1 MTAEIVAR
9 LENVSHRYGMTV
21 ALDDVTIDI
30 PARKMV
36 GVIGP
41 DGVGKSTLL
50 ALISGV
56 RMIQTGKVMV
66 FDGDLRSTAQLKSLR
81 ARVAY
86 MPQGLGRNLYP
97 TLSVF
102 ENIDFFGRLFG
113 QSAAQRRAKITEL
126 LTATALDPFEA
137 RPAGKLS
144 GGMKQK
150 LSLCCALI
158 NDPDLLILDEPTTG
172 VDPLSRGQFWDLIN
186 TIRARRP
193 QMSVMV
199 ATAYMDE
206 AQRFD
211 WLMAMDDG
219 KVIANGTLQEMLDKA
234 GEPTLEEAF
243 IALLPEQKRA
253 LHQKVVVRPRVAAAD
268 EVPAIEA
275 EGLTRRFGDFVAVD
289 HVNFRIAPGEIFG
302 FLGSNGCGKSTT
314 MKMLTGFLPATEGW
328 AKLFGRPMGSNDMEM
343 RRNVGYMTQAFSL
356 YGELT
361 VRQNLELHAQLYHL
375 PADKIGARIEDLLK
389 RYDLESVAN
398 AKPES
403 LPLGIKQRLQL
414 AVAVLHEPAI
424 LILDEPTSGVDPIAR
439 DAFWRSMIDLSRDD
453 GVTIFLSTHFM
464 NEAERCDRISLMHA
478 GKVLAVGA
486 PMDLVKE
493 RGSDSLEDTFVGYLA
508 DAAGIDRSKKVE
520 APPADAVPSEAEA
533 IKPRR
538 RFDVGRLWAYA
549 RRETVELLRDPIRL
563 AFALVGPIIL
573 MLAFGYGISF
583 DIENLQMAAFDQ
595 DDTPQSRQLLDG
607 FSGSRYF
614 SVQPPIKSAAEAERR
629 LRSGNTQ
636 IVVEVPAGF
645 GRDLL
650 RGARPEVD
658 ASVDGAMTF
667 RGETARNYV
676 TGVVRTQGDDLERQ
690 VRKAGS
696 PNAWTDQDI
705 QTRFRYNQ
713 AFLSVNAM
721 VPSVFMLMLCL
732 IPAIMSAIA
741 VVREKETGSIANFR
755 STPITKFEFLLGK
768 QVPYVAVA
776 MVNFVFLLLMAIFVF
791 DVPLKGP
798 FLTLLIGTIVYVI
811 STTGFGQL
819 ISSFTRTQVAAVFAT
834 AILSIVPAV
843 NFSGLFAPVSSLSG
857 TAKIL
862 GLTFPSAWYQPITVG
877 VFAKALGMSAL
888 WFNIVAILVIAIAY
902 LILSLL
908 FLRKQEA

>member
-9 LENVSHRYGMTV
+9 LEKVSHRYGATV
-21 ALDDVTIDI
+21 ALDDMTIDI

-56 RMIQTGKVMV
+56 RTIQTGDVMV
-66 FDGDLRSTAQLKSLR
+66 FDGDLKSTAQLKSLR

-219 KVIANGTLQEMLDKA
+219 KVIASGTLQEMLDKA

-375 PADKIGARIEDLLK
+375 SAGKIGARIEDLLK

-478 GKVLAVGA
+478 GKVLAVGT

-493 RGSDSLEDTFVGYLA
+493 RGSDSLEDAFVGYLA

-520 APPADAVPSEAEA
+520 APPPDAVPSEAEPL
-533 IKPRR
+533 KPPR

-595 DDTPQSRQLLDG
+595 DNTPQSRQLLDG
-607 FSGSRYF
+607 FSGSHYF
-614 SVQPPIKSAAEAERR
+614 SVQPPIKSATEAERR

-658 ASVDGAMTF
+658 GSVDGAMTF

-690 VRKAGS
+690 VRKAGT

-768 QVPYVAVA
+768 QVPYIAVA

-877 VFAKALGMSAL
+877 VFAKALGMSDL
-888 WFNIVAILVIAIAY
+888 WFNVVAILVIAVAY

>member
-1 MTAEIVAR
+1 MTDTAIAR
-9 LENVSHRYGMTV
+9 VERVSHRYGATV

-30 PARKMV
+30 PSRIMV

-56 RMIQTGKVMV
+56 RTIQSGEVVV
-66 FDGDLRSTAQLKSLR
+66 FDDSLANRAHLKSIR
-81 ARVAY
+81 GRVAY

-102 ENIDFFGRLFG
+102 ENIDFFCRLFG
-113 QSAAQRRAKITEL
+113 QKQAERRARITEL
-126 LTATALDPFEA
+126 LTATALDPFED
-137 RPAGKLS
+137 RPAAKLS

-150 LSLCCALI
+150 LSLCCALV

-219 KVIANGTLQEMLDKA
+219 KIIAHGTLGELLEKA
-234 GEPTLEEAF
+234 GEPTLDEAF
-243 IALLPEQKRA
+243 IALMPEEKRA
-253 LHQKVVVRPRVAAAD
+253 LHQKVIVRPQAVAEGEA
-268 EVPAIEA
+268 PAIEA
-275 EGLTRRFGDFVAVD
+275 EGLTRKFGNFVAVD
-289 HVNFRIAPGEIFG
+289 HVNFRIARGEIFG

-314 MKMLTGFLPATEGW
+314 MKMLTGLLPATEGW
-328 AKLFGRPMGSNDMEM
+328 AKLFGSPMGANDMEM
-343 RRNVGYMTQAFSL
+343 RRNVGYMSQAFSL
-356 YGELT
+356 YSELT

-375 PADKIGARIEDLLK
+375 RPSEIEGRINELLK
-389 RYDLESVAN
+389 RYDLETVVN

-414 AVAVLHEPAI
+414 AVAVLHQPPI

-439 DAFWRSMIDLSRDD
+439 DAFWRTLIDLSRDD

-478 GKVLAVGA
+478 GKVLAVG
-486 PMDLVKE
+486 PPLELVKE

-508 DAAGIDRSKKVE
+508 DAAGIDRSKEVE
-520 APPADAVPSEAEA
+520 APAASAAPAAAEPA
-533 IKPRR
+533 RAPKP
-538 RFDVGRLWAYA
+538 FSLARLWAYA

-563 AFALVGPIIL
+563 AFAFFGPIIL
-573 MLAFGYGISF
+573 MAAFGYGISF
-583 DIENLQMAAFDQ
+583 DIENLQMAGFDQ
-595 DDTPQSRQLLDG
+595 DRTPASRQLLDA

-614 SVQPPIKSAAEAERR
+614 SVQPPVTSAAEADER
-629 LRSGNTQ
+629 LRSGDTQ
-636 IVVEVPAGF
+636 IVVEVPGGF

-650 RGARPEVD
+650 SGRQPEVD

-676 TGVVRTQGDDLERQ
+676 RGVVRKEGEQLEREL
-690 VRKAGS
+690 RRPMNPS
-696 PNAWTDQDI
+696 AWRDSDI
-705 QTRFRYNQ
+705 ETRFRYNQ

-755 STPITKFEFLLGK
+755 STPITRFEFLLGK
-768 QVPYVAVA
+768 QLPYIAVA
-776 MVNFVFLLLMAIFVF
+776 MLNFVFLFLMAIFVF
-791 DVPLKGP
+791 DVPIKGP
-798 FLTLLIGTIVYVI
+798 FLTLLIGTVIYVV

-862 GLTFPSAWYQPITVG
+862 GLTFPSAWYQPVTVG
-877 VFAKALGMSAL
+877 VFAKALGMVDL
-888 WFNIVAILVIAIAY
+888 WRNILAISAIALVY
-902 LILSLL
+902 LVLSLL
-908 FLRKQEA
+908 MLRKQEA

>member
-1 MTAEIVAR
+1 
-9 LENVSHRYGMTV
+9 
-21 ALDDVTIDI
+21 
-30 PARKMV
+30 
-36 GVIGP
+36 
-41 DGVGKSTLL
+41 LL

-56 RMIQTGKVMV
+56 RTIQSGKVMV
-66 FDGDLRSTAQLKSLR
+66 FDGDMADPNHLKGIR
-81 ARVAY
+81 RRIAY

-113 QSAAQRRAKITEL
+113 QGAAERRARITEL
-126 LTATALDPFEA
+126 LKSTSLDPFED

-193 QMSVMV
+193 QMSVIV

-211 WLMAMDDG
+211 WLLAMDEG
-219 KVIANGTLQEMLDKA
+219 KIIAEGTLKQLLEKT
-234 GEPTLEEAF
+234 GEPNLDEAF
-243 IALLPEQKRA
+243 IALLPEAKRA
-253 LHQKVVVRPRVAAAD
+253 GHQKVVVRPRKATAD
-268 EVPAIEA
+268 DVPAIEA
-275 EGLTRRFGDFVAVD
+275 EGLTRQFGNFVAVD
-289 HVNFRIAPGEIFG
+289 HVNFRIARGEIFG

-314 MKMLTGFLPATEGW
+314 MKMLTGLLPATSGW
-328 AKLFGRPMGSNDMEM
+328 AKLFGSPMGSNDMEM
-343 RRNVGYMTQAFSL
+343 RRNVGYMSQAFSL
-356 YGELT
+356 YSELT

-375 PADKIGARIEDLLK
+375 PPGEIEGRIKELLK
-389 RYDLESVAN
+389 RYDQENVEN
-398 AKPES
+398 ARPES

-439 DAFWRSMIDLSRDD
+439 DAFWHTLIDLSREDE
-453 GVTIFLSTHFM
+453 VTIFLSTHFM

-478 GKVLAVGA
+478 GKVLAVGV
-486 PMDLVKE
+486 PMDLVRE

-508 DAAGIDRSKKVE
+508 DAAGIDRTHKVE
-520 APPADAVPSEAEA
+520 APPPSAAPATETQPVARP
-533 IKPRR
+533 K
-538 RFDVGRLWAYA
+538 RFDIGRLWAYA

-563 AFALVGPIIL
+563 AFAFFGPIIL
-573 MLAFGYGISF
+573 MFAFGYGISF
-583 DIENLQMAAFDQ
+583 DIENLKYAAFDQ
-595 DDTPQSRQLLDG
+595 DNTAESRALLDG
-607 FSGSRYF
+607 FASSRYF
-614 SVQPPIKSAAEAERR
+614 AEQPPVASTGEADKRM
-629 LRSGNTQ
+629 RSGDVQ
-636 IVVEVPAGF
+636 VVVEVPSGF
-645 GRDLL
+645 GRDINS
-650 RGARPEVD
+650 GFQTEID

-676 TGVVRTQGDDLERQ
+676 KGVVNRQGSEIASRIMPS
-690 VRKAGS
+690 K
-696 PNAWTDQDI
+696 PAWSDENI
-705 QTRFRYNQ
+705 ETRFRYNQ

-755 STPITKFEFLLGK
+755 STPITRFEFLFGK
-768 QVPYVAVA
+768 QIPYITIA
-776 MVNFVFLLLMAIFVF
+776 MVNFVFLWLMAIFVF
-791 DVPLKGP
+791 RVPVKGS
-798 FLTLLIGTIVYVI
+798 FITLVIGTIVYVV

-843 NFSGLFAPVSSLSG
+843 NFSGIFAPVSSLSG
-857 TAKIL
+857 GARIV
-862 GLTFPSAWYQPITVG
+862 GLTFPSAWYQPIAVG
-877 VFAKALGMSAL
+877 VFAKALGMADLWRNVLAIVIIAL
-888 WFNIVAILVIAIAY
+888 VFLMFSI
-902 LILSLL
+902 L
-908 FLRKQEA
+908 FLKKQEA

>member
-1 MTAEIVAR
+1 MTGEAIAR
-9 LENVSHRYGMTV
+9 VKSVSHRYGVTV
-21 ALDDVTIDI
+21 SLDDVSIDV
-30 PARKMV
+30 PARIMV

-50 ALISGV
+50 ALIAGV
-56 RMIQTGKVMV
+56 RKIQQGEVVV
-66 FDGDLRSTAQLKSLR
+66 FDKDVANRGNLREIR
-81 ARVAY
+81 GRIAY

-113 QSAAQRRAKITEL
+113 QGAEERRARITEL
-126 LTATALDPFEA
+126 LTATAMEKFEQ

-150 LSLCCALI
+150 LSLCCALV

-186 TIRARRP
+186 SIRARRP

-206 AQRFD
+206 AERFD

-219 KVIANGTLQEMLDKA
+219 KIIATGTLKELLAKT
-234 GEPTLEEAF
+234 GEPNLDDAF
-243 IALLPEQKRA
+243 IALMPEAKRA
-253 LHQKVVVRPRVAAAD
+253 LHKKVLVRPRVALPD
-268 EVPAIEA
+268 EAPAIEA
-275 EGLTRRFGDFVAVD
+275 EGLTRQFGDFVAVD
-289 HVNFRIAPGEIFG
+289 HVSFKIARGEIFG

-314 MKMLTGFLPATEGW
+314 MKMLVGFLPATSGSC
-328 AKLFGRPMGSNDMEM
+328 KLFGQPMGSSDMQA
-343 RRNVGYMTQAFSL
+343 RRKVGYMTQAFSL

-361 VRQNLELHAQLYHL
+361 VGQNLELHAQLYHL
-375 PADKIGARIEDLLK
+375 PPEKIAGRLEELLE
-389 RYDLESVAN
+389 RYDLKAFVN
-398 AKPES
+398 ARPDS

-439 DAFWRSMIDLSRDD
+439 DSFWRTLIDLSRDD
-453 GVTIFLSTHFM
+453 GVTIFVTTHFM

-486 PMDLVKE
+486 PRELVKE
-493 RGSDSLEDTFVGYLA
+493 RGGDSLEDTFIGYLA
-508 DAAGIDRSKKVE
+508 DAAGIDLSKKVE
-520 APPADAVPSEAEA
+520 MTAASAELAEAAPP
-533 IKPRR
+533 KH
-538 RFDVGRLWAYA
+538 FDLARLWAYA

-563 AFALVGPIIL
+563 AFALFGPIIL
-573 MLAFGYGISF
+573 MFAFGYGISF
-583 DIENLQMAAFDQ
+583 DIENLATAAFDQ
-595 DDTPQSRQLLDG
+595 DETPQSRELLQG
-607 FSGSRYF
+607 FEGSRYF
-614 SVQPPIKSAAEAERR
+614 AMQPPIASAEEAERR

-636 IVVEVPAGF
+636 IVVEVPPGF

-650 RGARPEVD
+650 NSRQPEVD
-658 ASVDGAMTF
+658 GTVDGAMTF

-676 TGVVRTQGDDLERQ
+676 SGVVRKQDEELQREVHR
-690 VRKAGS
+690 AGT
-696 PNAWTDQDI
+696 PNKWNDEDI
-705 QTRFRYNQ
+705 GTRFRYNQ

-755 STPITKFEFLLGK
+755 STPITKFEFLMGK
-768 QVPYVAVA
+768 QIPYVAVA
-776 MVNFVFLLLMAIFVF
+776 MVNFFALFLMAIFIF
-791 DVPLKGP
+791 RVPIKGP
-798 FLTLLIGTIVYVI
+798 FFTLLIATFVYVFA
-811 STTGFGQL
+811 TTGFGQL
-819 ISSFTRTQVAAVFAT
+819 ISSFVRTQVAAVFAT

-862 GLTFPSAWYQPITVG
+862 GLSFPSAWYQPVTVG
-877 VFAKALGMSAL
+877 VFAKALGFLDLWRNVAAITIIAL
-888 WFNIVAILVIAIAY
+888 AFLA
-902 LILSLL
+902 LSLL
-908 FLRKQEA
+908 LLRKQEA